1 MKNAGACFS
10 GLNSLAL
17 NFKRS
22 NLILK
27 YILDGC
33 KARNRHRKTIANL
46 KMRAKSLIELINAK
60 PGAVFVTEEH
70 RITGF
75 FPWQN
80 SSDGFGNLDY
90 TLKNSLWEIFY
101 LFISISVS
109 VADDFKVVDV
119 WMLLK
124 RFQEEIP
131 QTRKEMKSFYL
142 KISKDILN
150 LSQDINAL
158 SGRKIY
164 FTRHIH
170 YVIILYKYYLNSF
183 TRCLR

>member
-1 MKNAGACFS
+1 MKTLQTREMKNAGAYFS

-60 PGAVFVTEEH
+60 PGAVFVTEED

-90 TLKNSLWEIFY
+90 TLKNSILEIF
-101 LFISISVS
+101 
-109 VADDFKVVDV
+109 
-119 WMLLK
+119 
-124 RFQEEIP
+124 
-131 QTRKEMKSFYL
+131 
-142 KISKDILN
+142 
-150 LSQDINAL
+150 
-158 SGRKIY
+158 
-164 FTRHIH
+164 
-170 YVIILYKYYLNSF
+170 
-183 TRCLR
+183 